1 MEDSAISVLAR
12 IRFLSE
18 EEGGRTAPVRGGYS
32 YRPNH
37 SFWGD
42 DAATK
47 GYAIGLINL
56 PLGQDIHPGEET
68 EVEVIFLPWPELTP
82 ELHTG
87 RIWRIQEG
95 AKIVGYGEILKVLKT

>member
-1 MEDSAISVLAR
+1 MEDNVISVLAK
-12 IRFLSE
+12 IRFLSV

-42 DAATK
+42 EAATK

-56 PLGQDIHPGEET
+56 PQGQDIYPGEEA

-82 ELHTG
+82 ELYPDRT
-87 RIWRIQEG
+87 WRIQEG
-95 AKIVGYGEILKVLKT
+95 AKIVGYGKILEVLKT